1 MRSYKTCQWLFRE
14 IRIFLHLF
22 ISLLMKIRKRKLI
35 LPSTS
40 KSRRSLLQ
48 VQFFP
53 SMILISINCVKWST
67 VISNPDFKYLRM
79 LFATL
84 TLNLDKLSPL
94 MTFQEVSM
102 DSLSQCRQRI
112 KKVCLLTWLIQMALI
127 LYWWH
132 LNNSVGYMK
141 SQKQEILIHMN
152 FKHFKSK
159 FQPIWNLT
167 NKKWNNSMK

>member
-1 MRSYKTCQWLFRE
+1 
-14 IRIFLHLF
+14 
-22 ISLLMKIRKRKLI
+22 MKIRKRKLI

-40 KSRRSLLQ
+40 KSRKSLLP

-53 SMILISINCVKWST
+53 NMILISINYAKWST
-67 VISNPDFKYLRM
+67 VISSLDFKYLRM

-94 MTFQEVSM
+94 MTSPGVLM
-102 DSLSQCRQRI
+102 DSLSQCRQRT
-112 KKVCLLTWLIQMALI
+112 KKVCLLTWLIQMAPI

-141 SQKQEILIHMN
+141 NQKQEILIHMN
-152 FKHFKSK
+152 FKHFKNK
-159 FQPIWNLT
+159 FQPI
-167 NKKWNNSMK
+167 